1 MTSGDGGGI
10 TLLTSEGRVGSH
22 PVEGLVA
29 LDDDLRLGVV
39 DHGVAFAGA
48 GQAHP
53 VRIPG
58 EGQGG
63 ADAALIGL
71 AAELVATRIGRTGNA
86 EG

>member
-1 MTSGDGGGI
+1 MTSGCGGCVA
-10 TLLTSEGRVGSH
+10 LLAPEGGVSSA
-22 PVEGLVA
+22 VEGLVA

-63 ADAALIGL
+63 ADAALVGL
-71 AAELVATRIGRTGNA
+71 AAELVATRIGRTGNV
-86 EG
+86 ER

>member
-1 MTSGDGGGI
+1 MTSGCGGCVA
-10 TLLTSEGRVGSH
+10 LLTSQGGVGNSF
-22 PVEGLVA
+22 VEGLVA

-39 DHGVAFAGA
+39 NHGVAFAGA

-63 ADAALIGL
+63 ADAALVRL
-71 AAELVATRIGRTGNA
+71 AAELVATIIGRTGNA

>member
-1 MTSGDGGGI
+1 MTSGCGGCVALLAPEGGI
-10 TLLTSEGRVGSH
+10 GDSV
-22 PVEGLVA
+22 VEGLVA

-63 ADAALIGL
+63 ADAALVGM
-71 AAELVATRIGRTGNA
+71 TMRRCG
-86 EG
+86 